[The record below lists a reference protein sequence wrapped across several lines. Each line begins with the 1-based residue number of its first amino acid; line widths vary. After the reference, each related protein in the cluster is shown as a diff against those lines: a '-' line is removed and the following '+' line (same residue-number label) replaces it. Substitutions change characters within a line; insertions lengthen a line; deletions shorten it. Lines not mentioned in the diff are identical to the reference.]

1 MGILVFP
8 LIPDLLPSPQQLST
22 LHLSPF
28 PGLQKSRR
36 QAARICTLH
45 PPCSPLTDDRGNV
58 QLAGYSGLPPTFR
71 HAQGPGWLAGSCY
84 LPPVHSQVILCPLSQ
99 WLGFLFACITPNSF
113 MSF

>member
-8 LIPDLLPSPQQLST
+8 LIPDLLPSPQQLSA

-45 PPCSPLTDDRGNV
+45 P
-58 QLAGYSGLPPTFR
+58 
-71 HAQGPGWLAGSCY
+71 HALLSLMTGGMSSLQDTLGCL
-84 LPPVHSQVILCPLSQ
+84 PLSDTLKDQ
-99 WLGFLFACITPNSF
+99 GG
-113 MSF
+113 